1 MAHSAFSASS
11 LLARLLISLL
21 LVFATYNPTGYSV
34 CHWVVAAGSGPISL
48 KLLAALS
55 LAMIYYAIIR
65 IVLAAFRLSGLIVAA
80 LVIILGFAEM
90 SLLGKPPDSWRVYVV
105 LAQYGVLLAIAM
117 IMSVGVSWS
126 ALIERLTGQL
136 QKRYV
141 QR

>member
-1 MAHSAFSASS
+1 MAHSSFSVSS
-11 LLARLLISLL
+11 LLVRLLISLL
-21 LVFATYNPTGYSV
+21 VVFATYNPTVYSV
-34 CHWVVAAGSGPISL
+34 CHWVVADGAGPLSL

-55 LAMIYYAIIR
+55 LAMIFYAIIR
-65 IVLAAFRLSGLIVAA
+65 IVFSAFRLSGLIVAA
-80 LVIILGFAEM
+80 LVIVLGFAEM

-105 LAQYGVLLAIAM
+105 LAQYAVLLAIVI